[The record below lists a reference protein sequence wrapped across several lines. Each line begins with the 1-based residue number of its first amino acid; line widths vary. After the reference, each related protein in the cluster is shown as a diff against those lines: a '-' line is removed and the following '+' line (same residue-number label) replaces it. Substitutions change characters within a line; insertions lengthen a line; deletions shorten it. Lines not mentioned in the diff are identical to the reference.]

1 MFMLGFP
8 LLLIVCPLAML
19 LMVRGMGG
27 PRGGNDDMSVTNG
40 PTYPERIDAPVDRV
54 FCSTRR

>member
-1 MFMLGFP
+1 MGFP